1 MRFAVLTDIH
11 ANREAF
17 EAVLA
22 DVAVHGVDRI
32 ALLGDLVG
40 YGADPEWCCDKAA
53 ALVAEGALCV
63 RGNHDNAAA
72 GAAEAM
78 STLPSGRSTGPVG
91 RLNAAQK
98 AFLGGLP
105 MSAEAEG
112 RALRPRLGERPA
124 GVVLRHLGHQGD
136 AVVPGLDRK
145 GDPVRPCA
153 CPLAGQLRHWWRRAG
168 TGVPAGVADPAVAKP
183 EVAGGG
189 GVVGQP
195 RDGVAQAAWALVDT
209 DKQELT
215 FRRTPYDA
223 AGDGAEGAR
232 GGLPE
237 ELAVT
242 VAGGKMMQ

>member
-22 DVAVHGVDRI
+22 DVAGHGVERI
-32 ALLGDLVG
+32 ALLGDIVG

-78 STLPSGRSTGPVG
+78 SSLAKRALDWTSGRLS
-91 RLNAAQK
+91 AEQK

-105 MSAEAEG
+105 YSTEAERVLFVHASANHPEDWSYVTSDTKAAPSF
-112 RALRPRLGERPA
+112 RACGARVILCGHVHVPLLASCDIG
-124 GVVLRHLGHQGD
+124 GVVREQAFKSGLPIPLLPSRRWL
-136 AVVPGLDRK
+136 AVVGS
-145 GDPVRPCA
+145 
-153 CPLAGQLRHWWRRAG
+153 
-168 TGVPAGVADPAVAKP
+168 
-183 EVAGGG
+183 
-189 GVVGQP
+189 VGQP

-209 DKQELT
+209 GKQELT

-223 AGDGAEGAR
+223 AGAAR
-232 GGLPE
+232 KVREAGLPE
-237 ELAVT
+237 ELAVRLL
-242 VAGGKMMQ
+242 VGR